1 MKVSDT
7 YGPQQVQVSNHKD
20 TAAAKEAEQRR
31 RLEQQDQAARQAG
44 DKVEIS
50 SASREVAKARDA
62 AAAAPESRSEMVA
75 EIKARVDQGTYEVD
89 ARQVADRML
98 MDLIKDQG

>member
-31 RLEQQDQAARQAG
+31 RLEEQDQNARQGG

-50 SASREVAKARDA
+50 SASREVAKAREA
-62 AAAAPESRSEMVA
+62 AANAAESRSEKVA
-75 EIKARVDQGTYEVD
+75 ELKAQIDQGEYEVD